1 MRWFPLGNTRRAWS
15 ILCAFSLV
23 AFLAACGNSSSQ
35 GGSGGGTGAKGPH
48 NALVNCP
55 SSTSTSPAKP
65 ESGDVTLIVA
75 SWGADPSELNLNQ
88 QSFDAFTQ
96 KYPHIKIQYSPIPS
110 NYDQKMQAN
119 VASGNVPDVFY
130 VNQNMAQTYIPAGKL
145 LNLSPYMQRDSVN
158 PSDYFPSTMH
168 DFDCSD
174 GTVYGLPKDFGTLGL
189 VYNKTMF
196 QQAGI
201 GDPSN
206 WTWDDLTSNA
216 QKLTGASGPN
226 GKVYGLSASADPARW
241 MAFLYALGGNV
252 LSADGKKA
260 VFNDAK
266 GVQSATWY
274 TAFEKNKTGVM
285 PGDVGAGWNG
295 DAFGKQ
301 RVAMTFEGG
310 WMIPFMTSSF
320 SSIQYGIA
328 PMPKAPNG
336 QRGDLL
342 FTNAWGA
349 YSGTQHADA
358 AWKLIQW
365 MTGKTV
371 QTNVLHAGFALPTI
385 QSLVNDP
392 FLDSQPNVKTL
403 LQNASYGH
411 SWFYGQAH
419 TEVVKDT
426 GDALQAI
433 MLGTSDV
440 QSALNDAATKVNNW
454 IAQNET

>member
-1 MRWFPLGNTRRAWS
+1 MRWFSSGSMRRAWS
-15 ILCAFSLV
+15 ILGACSLV
-23 AFLAACGNSSSQ
+23 VALAACGASSNST
-35 GGSGGGTGAKGPH
+35 GGSGGGNAAKGPQ
-48 NALVNCP
+48 NALVKCP
-55 SSTSTSPAKP
+55 SATTAASP
-65 ESGDVTLIVA
+65 ESGNVTLVVA
-75 SWGADPSELNLNQ
+75 SWGADPSELALNQ
-88 QSFDAFTQ
+88 QSFTAFMA
-96 KYPHIKIQYSPIPS
+96 KYPNITVQYAPIPS
-110 NYDQKMQAN
+110 DYDQKMQAN

-145 LNLSPYMQRDSVN
+145 LDLSPYMAKDSVN
-158 PSDYFPSTMH
+158 PSDYFPATMH

-201 GDPSN
+201 SDPSN
-206 WTWDDLTSNA
+206 WTWDDVASAA
-216 QKLTGASGPN
+216 QKLTGTNGPN
-226 GKVYGLSASADPARW
+226 GKVYGLSAAADPARW

-260 VFNDAK
+260 VFNDAL

-274 TAFEKNKTGVM
+274 TSFEKNKTGVK
-285 PGDVGAGWNG
+285 PDDVGAGWNG

-301 RVAMTFEGG
+301 RVGMTFEGG

-320 SSIQYGIA
+320 PSIQYGIA

-349 YSGTQHADA
+349 YSGTKHADA

-392 FLDSQPNVKTL
+392 SLDSLPNVKQL

-426 GDALQAI
+426 GDALTAI
-433 MLGTSDV
+433 MLGKSDV